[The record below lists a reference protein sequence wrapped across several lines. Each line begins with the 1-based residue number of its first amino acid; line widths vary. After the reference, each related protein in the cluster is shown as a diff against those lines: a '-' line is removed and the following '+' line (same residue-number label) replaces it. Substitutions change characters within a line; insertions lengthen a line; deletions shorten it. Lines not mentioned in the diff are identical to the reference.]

1 MALWWIGNVVLVV
14 VVLPVVVV
22 LLHRL
27 ATSVVRISAH
37 VNKIHDQAGGLVVA
51 LDDVM
56 ALVGTR
62 DRVTQVATGLT
73 RYVNA
78 VDRVL

>member
-1 MALWWIGNVVLVV
+1 MTLWWIGNVVLIVV
-14 VVLPVVVV
+14 VIPVVAV

-27 ATSVVRISAH
+27 VKPVLRIGSHIQEIHGQAVGVV
-37 VNKIHDQAGGLVVA
+37 GA
-51 LDDVM
+51 LDQVG

-62 DRVTQVATGLT
+62 DRVKRVCAGLA

>member
-27 ATSVVRISAH
+27 ATSVVRISTH

>member
-1 MALWWIGNVVLVV
+1 
-14 VVLPVVVV
+14 
-22 LLHRL
+22 
-27 ATSVVRISAH
+27 
-37 VNKIHDQAGGLVVA
+37 VA

-62 DRVTQVATGLT
+62 DRVTQVATGLA